1 MNGLRVAGLVAASS
15 AALVAV
21 ACAKPVDR
29 PPGPVVSP
37 TGISFDAG
45 VPPVETRYSQ
55 TASLYLRSNR
65 PERTLDLAQDGIAA
79 EPSNPIHWYLAG
91 LALVRMDRYLEADSM
106 LAEAQ
111 RRYPAY
117 ELQVE
122 PVREAA
128 WADAFNRG
136 AEAYRAGRPGDAL
149 VAWSAAAAISDLR
162 PEAHVNLAAL
172 YHDAGRHDEAI
183 ELYRRA
189 LEGLDRRPVSRVLD
203 DDAVRRREADRD
215 RTEERLVELL
225 LVTGRGAQA
234 ESILRQ
240 RLERYPDNVPV
251 RQQLAAALVASG
263 SSDEARAV
271 YGALLVD
278 GRLDGPGLF
287 SVGVALFRLEDY
299 PVAATAFRRLTEL
312 RPHSRD
318 AWFNYA
324 NSLFA
329 AGDWQALAQVGDRLV
344 ELDPLNENAA
354 LITARAYLELGDE
367 AAARERLDR
376 IEAAPVHVDAL
387 AARTLPAG
395 TGIQGRIIGNRSE
408 TGRHVRL
415 RFVFYDDR
423 DELGS
428 EVVDVEAPPPG
439 ESRAFDV
446 LYPARVIAY
455 RYELI
460 P

>member
-1 MNGLRVAGLVAASS
+1 MCAFRVAVLV
-15 AALVAV
+15 VACSLA
-21 ACAKPVDR
+21 ACAKPLDR
-29 PPGPVVSP
+29 TPGPVVSP
-37 TGISFDAG
+37 TGLTFAEG

-55 TASLYLRSNR
+55 TATLYLRSNR
-65 PERTLDLAQDGIAA
+65 PERTLELASEGIADD
-79 EPSNPIHWYLAG
+79 PSNPIHWYLAG
-91 LALVRMDRYLEADSM
+91 LALVRLDRYAEADSM
-106 LAEAQ
+106 LTEAQ

-117 ELQVE
+117 ELDIE

-136 AEAYRAGRPGDAL
+136 SEAYREGGKDQAIA
-149 VAWSAAAAISDLR
+149 AWSAAATIFDLR
-162 PEAHVNLAAL
+162 PDAHRNLAAL
-172 YHDAGRHDEAI
+172 FYDGGRYDEAI

-189 LEGLDRRPVSRVLD
+189 VAGLDRRPVTRALD
-203 DDAVRRREADRD
+203 PATVQHREADRD
-215 RTEERLVELL
+215 RMEDRLVELL
-225 LVTGRGAQA
+225 LVTGRGAEA
-234 ESILRQ
+234 EPLLRQ
-240 RLERYPDNVPV
+240 RLERQPDSVPI
-251 RQQLAAALVASG
+251 RQQLAAALVGADRD
-263 SSDEARAV
+263 DEARAA
-271 YGALLVD
+271 YGDLLD
-278 GRLDGPGLF
+278 EDRLDGSALF
-287 SVGVALFRLEDY
+287 GVGVALFRLEDY
-299 PVAATAFRRLTEL
+299 AAAAAAFQRLTEL

-329 AGDWQALAQVGDRLV
+329 AGDWQALARAGDRLV

-367 AAARERLDR
+367 EAARRRLDR
-376 IEAAPVHVDAL
+376 IEAAPVHIDAL

-395 TGIQGRIIGNRSE
+395 TGIQGRIIGNQSA
-408 TGRHVRL
+408 TGRQVRL
-415 RFVFYDDR
+415 RFTFYGDL

-428 EVVDVEAPPPG
+428 EIVDVEAPPRG

-446 LYPARVIAY
+446 VYPARVMSY